1 MLDEYKFIVIYWFK
15 SSLKDVYFLMFIKV
29 FLVLKGLFKGVYFL
43 LNEIFYVFYR
53 FFKIV

>member
-29 FLVLKGLFKGVYFL
+29 FLVLKGLSKGVYFL
-43 LNEIFYVFYR
+43 FNEIFYAFYR
-53 FFKIV
+53 FFKII